1 MLAKIEPLIAKRSCS
16 LQRLDG
22 EKRSPSFPHRVRNSR
37 NEPNPPRRAPLPAG
51 SASYNLLLPLYGYFR
66 RNRGRDD
73 RIAHP
78 LTFDNVSRAKKAKKS
93 AKNGVL
99 HVQSFC
105 FAYLTCCFFF
115 CFFVSVVV
123 VVALGSLV
131 GLPRKPIPNMRRFR
145 LKNLRFDGKRA
156 RRNRRPQ
163 VPMQRLAI
171 PNPWQLGTTRGLQ
184 GDITLTLTIVI
195 IASVI
200 DVSLQG
206 SVQWSEVL

>member
-1 MLAKIEPLIAKRSCS
+1 ML
-16 LQRLDG
+16 
-22 EKRSPSFPHRVRNSR
+22 
-37 NEPNPPRRAPLPAG
+37 
-51 SASYNLLLPLYGYFR
+51 
-66 RNRGRDD
+66 
-73 RIAHP
+73 
-78 LTFDNVSRAKKAKKS
+78 
-93 AKNGVL
+93 
-99 HVQSFC
+99 
-105 FAYLTCCFFF
+105 FF
-115 CFFVSVVV
+115 CFLVSVVV

-131 GLPRKPIPNMRRFR
+131 GLRRKPMANMRQFR

-206 SVQWSEVL
+206 SVQ

>member
-1 MLAKIEPLIAKRSCS
+1 M
-16 LQRLDG
+16 
-22 EKRSPSFPHRVRNSR
+22 RNSR
-37 NEPNPPRRAPLPAG
+37 NERNPPRRAPLPAG

-73 RIAHP
+73 RIANP
-78 LTFDNVSRAKKAKKS
+78 LTFDNVIRAKTGKKICQKRCAARS
-93 AKNGVL
+93 EFL
-99 HVQSFC
+99 FC
-105 FAYLTCCFFF
+105 LFNLLLFF
-115 CFFVSVVV
+115 CFLVSVVV
-123 VVALGSLV
+123 VVALGLLV
-131 GLPRKPIPNMRRFR
+131 GLQRKPIPNMRRFR

-206 SVQWSEVL
+206 SVQWSEVLSLDLMSHPGTCESRPMTATLTLGRQFPY

>member
-1 MLAKIEPLIAKRSCS
+1 M
-16 LQRLDG
+16 
-22 EKRSPSFPHRVRNSR
+22 RNSW

-73 RIAHP
+73 RIANP
-78 LTFDNVSRAKKAKKS
+78 LTFDNVIRAKTGKKICQKRCAARS
-93 AKNGVL
+93 AFL
-99 HVQSFC
+99 FC
-105 FAYLTCCFFF
+105 LFYLLLFLCFL
-115 CFFVSVVV
+115 VSVVV
-123 VVALGSLV
+123 VVALGSPV
-131 GLPRKPIPNMRRFR
+131 GLQRKPIPNMRRFR

-206 SVQWSEVL
+206 SVQ

>member
-1 MLAKIEPLIAKRSCS
+1 M
-16 LQRLDG
+16 
-22 EKRSPSFPHRVRNSR
+22 RNSR

-73 RIAHP
+73 RIANP

-93 AKNGVL
+93 AKNGAL
-99 HVQSFC
+99 HVHSFC
-105 FAYLTCCFFF
+105 FAYLTSCFFF
-115 CFFVSVVV
+115 CFLVSVVV

-131 GLPRKPIPNMRRFR
+131 GLQRKPILNMRRFR

-163 VPMQRLAI
+163 VPMQWLAI

-206 SVQWSEVL
+206 SVQ